1 MGSSFSLLEVDGYGW
16 IFSVPSL
23 ALKGVIVS
31 SIRFMESLSRIGCQ
45 WILGLV
51 SVLSSIGPF

>member
-23 ALKGVIVS
+23 ALKGAVVS
-31 SIRFMESLSRIGCQ
+31 SICFMESLSRIGCQ